1 MPSEILSLQ
10 VAAGILIA
18 AAIMALAKL
27 SIRFAA
33 KGDYGLAFWVGLPV
47 ALVGGG
53 LILAGMGTISW

>member
-18 AAIMALAKL
+18 AAIMALARL
-27 SIRFAA
+27 SFRLAA

-47 ALVGGG
+47 AVFGGA
-53 LILAGMGTISW
+53 LILAGMGTIAW